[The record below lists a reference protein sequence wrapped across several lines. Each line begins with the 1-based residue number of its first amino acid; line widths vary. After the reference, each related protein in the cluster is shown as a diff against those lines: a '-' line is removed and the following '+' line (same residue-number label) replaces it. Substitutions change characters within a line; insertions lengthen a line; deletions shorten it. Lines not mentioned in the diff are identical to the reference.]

1 MAKSFTTAV
10 SEGCE
15 SHQIK
20 RKWLDYDR
28 QPIHPR
34 AGTRRQV
41 TAPSVTLV
49 AGVDSST
56 KSTKVVIVDV
66 DDGRVVASASARHP
80 ATTPPLSEQ
89 DPWSWWRAL
98 EKAWK
103 GCGPL
108 TESVAA
114 ISIAGQQ
121 HGLVALDGNGEPV
134 HPAKLWNDSESAPQ
148 TQALTD
154 LLGPDEWARRCG
166 SVLTPSFTI
175 TKLAWLR
182 ENHPDQFATIRRVLL
197 PHEWLTW
204 QLLGRPDVAIGDRGD
219 ASGTGWWS
227 PAAGEVDEGL
237 LSLVG
242 GDVEWLP
249 TILGP
254 RDVAGSAQLLRPG
267 ALVAPGTGD
276 NMGAALALGLAPGD
290 IAISLGTSGTVFAS
304 SLLSTRDVLGEVAG
318 FADAAGR
325 NLPLVCTLNATKV
338 TDWAVNLAGGHSTDL
353 DRIGASS
360 PPGANGV
367 TLVPYLD
374 GERTPLLPGASGS
387 LFGIRTTTT
396 GADIVRASVEGV
408 ICGLLAGVDALERCG
423 VDTSG
428 RVLAVGGGARSALY
442 RQVLADLSNRD
453 VITLDPAIDRVAVG
467 AAAQAAAV
475 LTQASPDSIGA
486 AWASA
491 DPVVVTNKPT
501 INPAHATELRD
512 RYRSLAKSQAE

>member
-1 MAKSFTTAV
+1 V
-10 SEGCE
+10 S
-15 SHQIK
+15 
-20 RKWLDYDR
+20 
-28 QPIHPR
+28 
-34 AGTRRQV
+34 
-41 TAPSVTLV
+41 LV

-56 KSTKVVIVDV
+56 KSTKVVIVDI
-66 DDGRVVASASARHP
+66 DEGHVVASASARHP

-89 DPWSWWRAL
+89 NPWSWWRAL

-103 GCGPL
+103 ACGPIA
-108 TESVAA
+108 ESVEA
-114 ISIAGQQ
+114 IAIAGQQ
-121 HGLVALDGNGEPV
+121 HGLVALDANGEPV
-134 HPAKLWNDSESAPQ
+134 HAAKLWNDSESAPQ

-182 ENHPDQFATIRRVLL
+182 ETHPDEFATIRRVLL

-204 QLLGRPDVAIGDRGD
+204 QLLGRPDVATGDRGD

-227 PAAGEVDEGL
+227 PVSGEVDDGL
-237 LSLVG
+237 FSLVG
-242 GDVEWLP
+242 GDLEWLP

-254 RDVAGSAQLLRPG
+254 RDNAGSAQSLQPG
-267 ALVAPGTGD
+267 AAVGPGTGD
-276 NMGAALALGLAPGD
+276 NMGAALALGLSPGD
-290 IAISLGTSGTVFAS
+290 IAMSFGTSGTVFAS
-304 SLLSTRDVLGEVAG
+304 SLQPTRDVEGEVAG

-353 DRIGASS
+353 DRIGGTSI
-360 PPGANGV
+360 PGANGV

-374 GERTPLLPGASGS
+374 GERTPLLPGASGT

-442 RQVLADLSNRD
+442 RQVLADLSNRE

-475 LTQASPDSIGA
+475 LTQGSPDSIGA
-486 AWASA
+486 AWAA
-491 DPVVVTNKPT
+491 LDPVVVNTD
-501 INPAHATELRD
+501 PAITAEQAAELRT
-512 RYRSLAKSQAE
+512 RYRTLAKSQAT

>member
-1 MAKSFTTAV
+1 
-10 SEGCE
+10 
-15 SHQIK
+15 
-20 RKWLDYDR
+20 
-28 QPIHPR
+28 
-34 AGTRRQV
+34 
-41 TAPSVTLV
+41 VTLV

-56 KSTKVVIVDV
+56 KSTKVVIVDT
-66 DDGRVVASASARHP
+66 DDGHVVASASARHP
-80 ATTPPLSEQ
+80 STTPPLSEQ

-103 GCGPL
+103 ACAPF
-108 TESVAA
+108 TESVEA
-114 ISIAGQQ
+114 IAIAGQQ
-121 HGLVALDGNGEPV
+121 HGLVALDANGDPV
-134 HPAKLWNDSESAPQ
+134 HAAKLWNDSESAPQ

-154 LLGPDEWARRCG
+154 LLGPAEWARRCG
-166 SVLTPSFTI
+166 SVLAPSFTI

-182 ENHPDQFATIRRVLL
+182 ETHPEQFAAIRRVLL

-227 PAAGEVDEGL
+227 PTTGAVDEGL

-242 GDVEWLP
+242 GNVEWLP

-254 RDVAGSAQLLRPG
+254 HELAGSARSLLPG
-267 ALVAPGTGD
+267 ALVGPGTGD

-290 IAISLGTSGTVFAS
+290 IAISFGTSGTVFAS
-304 SLLSTRDVLGEVAG
+304 SLVPTRDLEGDVAG

-353 DRIGASS
+353 DRIGGGSV
-360 PPGANGV
+360 PGAHGV

-374 GERTPLLPGASGS
+374 GERTPLLPNASGT
-387 LFGIRTTTT
+387 LHGLRTTTS
-396 GADIVRASVEGV
+396 GADIVRAAVEGV
-408 ICGLLAGVDALERCG
+408 ICGLLAGVDALERCD
-423 VDTSG
+423 VDTGG

-442 RQVLADLSNRD
+442 RQVLADLSNRQ
-453 VITLDPAIDRVAVG
+453 VITLDPAVDRVAVG

-475 LTQASPDSIGA
+475 LTQENPDVVGA

-491 DPVVVTNKPT
+491 DPVVVTTDPS
-501 INPAHATELRD
+501 ISASQATELRD
-512 RYRSLAKSQAE
+512 RYRSFANGPVL

>member
-1 MAKSFTTAV
+1 
-10 SEGCE
+10 
-15 SHQIK
+15 
-20 RKWLDYDR
+20 
-28 QPIHPR
+28 
-34 AGTRRQV
+34 
-41 TAPSVTLV
+41 VTLV

-56 KSTKVVIVDV
+56 KSTKVVIVDI

-80 ATTPPLSEQ
+80 GTTPPLSEQ
-89 DPWSWWRAL
+89 NPWTWWRAL

-103 GCGPL
+103 ACGPV

-114 ISIAGQQ
+114 IAIAGQQ
-121 HGLVALDGNGEPV
+121 HGLVALDGNGDPV
-134 HPAKLWNDSESAPQ
+134 HAAKLWNDSESAPQ

-182 ENHPDQFATIRRVLL
+182 ETHPDEFAAIRRVLL

-204 QLLGRPDVAIGDRGD
+204 QLLGRPDTAIGDRGD

-227 PAAGEVDEGL
+227 PSTEDVDEGL

-242 GDVEWLP
+242 GDRAWLS

-254 RDVAGSAQLLRPG
+254 REIAGYAQSLQRDVVVG
-267 ALVAPGTGD
+267 PGTGD

-290 IAISLGTSGTVFAS
+290 IALSFGTSGTVFAS
-304 SLLSTRDVLGEVAG
+304 SLQPTRDVEGEVAG

-338 TDWAVNLAGGHSTDL
+338 TDWAVTLAGGRSTDL
-353 DRIGASS
+353 DRIGGTSV
-360 PPGANGV
+360 PGANGV

-374 GERTPLLPGASGS
+374 GERTPLLPSASGT
-387 LFGIRTTTT
+387 LFGLRTTTT
-396 GADIVRASVEGV
+396 AGDIVRASVEGV

-428 RVLAVGGGARSALY
+428 RILAVGGGARSALY
-442 RQVLADLSNRD
+442 RQVLADLSNRE

-475 LTQASPDSIGA
+475 LTEASPDHIGA

-491 DPVVVTNKPT
+491 DPVVVT
-501 INPAHATELRD
+501 TEPSISEVQAGEVRA
-512 RYRSLAKSQAE
+512 RYRLLAQSQRT